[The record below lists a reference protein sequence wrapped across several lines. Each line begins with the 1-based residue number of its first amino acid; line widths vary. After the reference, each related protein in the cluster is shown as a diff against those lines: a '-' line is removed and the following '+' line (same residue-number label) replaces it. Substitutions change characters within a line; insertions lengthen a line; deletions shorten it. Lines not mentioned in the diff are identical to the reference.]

1 MKNARRLKRE
11 LITRE
16 VLINNLLSGHALDV
30 SPEGMFI
37 NVNAEIKVGTPITL
51 KFNANVPPLVVKAI
65 VRHSQPGVGIGI
77 QFTGLNEAQ
86 KDRIDEF
93 IEQYKQECAR
103 LERQCDKPAILMVDD
118 SPESIKPFERQLLL
132 AGYKTILADS
142 GVEAV
147 RELDRNKVDL
157 VITDLLMDRMNGF
170 MLIHLIK
177 QTQKFKNI
185 PVVVLSATHKGD
197 ADIERASQLGIERFF
212 MKHNTKPLA
221 FAKEITR
228 ILNKAKPKPESA

>member
-1 MKNARRLKRE
+1 MNNARRIKRE

-16 VLINNLLSGHALDV
+16 VLINNLLTGHALDI

-37 NVNAEIKVGTPITL
+37 NVPAEIKAGTPITL
-51 KFNANVPPLVVKAI
+51 KFNANGLPLVVKAI

-77 QFTGLNEAQ
+77 QFIGLSEVQ
-86 KDRIDEF
+86 EDRIADF
-93 IEQYKQECAR
+93 IEQSAQEHLK
-103 LERQCDKPAILMVDD
+103 LEKNGGKPTILMVDD
-118 SPESIKPFERQLLL
+118 RPESIKAFERQLLV
-132 AGYKTILADS
+132 AGCNIIFANN
-142 GVEAV
+142 GIEAV
-147 RELDRNKVDL
+147 KEMDKNKVDL

-185 PVVVLSATHKGD
+185 PVAVLSATNKGN

-221 FAKEITR
+221 FAEEVTR
-228 ILNKAKPKPESA
+228 ILNKAKSKSL